1 MAPRGAV
8 PVAHARESIEENKA
22 DAASG
27 GPSLIGSHWRPTEEL
42 RIHYGHQSRNSNSA
56 SMLGFL
62 AG

>member
-1 MAPRGAV
+1 
-8 PVAHARESIEENKA
+8 VAHARESIEENKA